1 MFCLSRVIAE
11 KGLGEN
17 GIPVLRRI
25 RGNEKAIQQTPTAK
39 PEDAP
44 GERKELL
51 FWVSSTYY
59 MEVFWT
65 TNFNLKWI

>member
-51 FWVSSTYY
+51 F
-59 MEVFWT
+59 
-65 TNFNLKWI
+65 